1 MSNPVFHAL
10 VPVVLL
16 IFVGYLAGR
25 LRWIAG
31 PSVRDLSNVVFLV
44 LAPALLFRTMSR
56 VHLETLDFRP
66 VIIYMAAMG
75 VVFLLVMLK
84 AGFNRRAAVM
94 GLASTFSNTL
104 MIGVP
109 LIGLAF
115 GEAGLVTLFAL
126 ISVHAFIMLTL
137 VTVVLEFVVVSEE
150 NRVLAAQGERPSKAA
165 RVKRMALTVFKAAK
179 GSVLH
184 PVPLPIICGL
194 LYAQT
199 GWSLPDVIDK
209 PLQLLGN
216 AFASMAL
223 VLVGITLAANP
234 LGRQIK
240 PALLLVLM
248 KNLVHP
254 AVLVVLGLLLGLSG
268 LSFEVMVVV
277 ASLPIGANVYLFALR
292 YQVAEQEVT
301 AAVAL
306 STILGL
312 LTMALVM
319 GLVHHLPGAS

>member
-44 LAPALLFRTMSR
+44 LAPALLFRTMSG
-56 VHLETLDFRP
+56 VHLQALDFRP
-66 VIIYMAAMG
+66 VVIYMAAMG

-94 GLASTFSNTL
+94 GLASTFSDTL

-150 NRVLAAQGERPSKAA
+150 NRALAAQGERPSKAV
-165 RVKRMALTVFKAAK
+165 RIQRMALTVFKAAR

-254 AVLVVLGLLLGLSG
+254 AVLVALGLALGLSG

-319 GLVHHLPGAS
+319 GLVHYLPGVA